1 MISKF
6 YKIIEQY
13 RNFDYKD
20 FFNKL
25 NPCNIENAIY
35 SRNMSEL
42 EFLAL
47 LSPLAEKYLEELAQK
62 AQQTTIRHFG
72 KIIQLYTPMYISN
85 YCNNQ
90 CLYCGFKKENKIERK
105 QLTFDEIEKEA
116 VEIAMS
122 GMRHILV
129 LTGSAPNVATPDYIL
144 NAVRTIKKH
153 FPSVSI
159 EMYPMNKEEYK
170 SLFYAGVDGLTIY
183 QETYDEKL
191 YAKLHPTGPK
201 SNYQYRLSAPDR
213 GCLAGIRRIN
223 LGILLGLKG
232 WRQDIFL
239 AALHCAYMQREYPA
253 TEISISLPRIQ
264 PHDGNYTSQIPVTDK
279 NMVQILTAFRLFMPR
294 AGINI
299 STREN
304 PYFRDNV
311 ISLGITNMSA
321 GCTTA
326 VGGHTKEDT
335 AKQFE
340 IADTRTVK
348 EVQNLIY
355 NKGYQPVFKDW
366 QYLN

>member
-144 NAVRTIKKH
+144 NAVRTIKKY

-170 SLFYAGVDGLTIY
+170 SLFLAGVDGLTIY

-191 YAKLHPTGPK
+191 YANLHPAGPK

-213 GCLAGIRRIN
+213 GCQAGIRRIN
-223 LGILLGLKG
+223 IGSLLGLKD

-239 AALHCAYMQREYPA
+239 TSLHCAYLQKEYPA
-253 TEISISLPRIQ
+253 TETSLSLPRIQ
-264 PHDGNYTSQIPVTDK
+264 SHEGNYTSQAPVTDK

-294 AGINI
+294 GGINI
-299 STREN
+299 STREK
-304 PYFRDNV
+304 PYFRDNA
-311 ISLGITNMSA
+311 IPLGITNMSA

-326 VGGHTKEDT
+326 VGGHTKDDST
-335 AKQFE
+335 KQFE
-340 IADTRTVK
+340 IADTRSVK
-348 EVQNLIY
+348 EVQKLIY

-366 QYLN
+366 QHLN

>member
-6 YKIIEQY
+6 YDTIKQFKSFGYE
-13 RNFDYKD
+13 N
-20 FFNKL
+20 FFNNL
-25 NPCNIENAIY
+25 HSYDIDSAIC

-42 EFLAL
+42 EFLML
-47 LSPLAEKYLEELAQK
+47 LSPLAEKHLEDLAQK
-62 AQQTTIRHFG
+62 AQHTTIKQFG
-72 KIIQLYTPMYISN
+72 KTIQLYTPMYISN

-90 CLYCGFKKENKIERK
+90 CLYCGFKEKNNIERK
-105 QLTFDEIEKEA
+105 QLTFEEIEREA
-116 VEIAMS
+116 VEIAKS

-129 LTGSAPNVATPDYIL
+129 LTGSARNIATPDYIKS
-144 NAVRTIKKH
+144 AVKIIKKY
-153 FPSVSI
+153 FPSISI
-159 EMYPMNKEEYK
+159 EMYPMNQEEYK